1 MQPARVWGLGGVA
14 LAGTALASC
23 NLMLGFDRYFD
34 AGDKGSSAS
43 SAHGGADGGGGGTGG
58 TGGAVLPP
66 GAALWAHALG
76 TSGEDTVKAIAVSP
90 MTGNIFLTGKTGA
103 ADTLGCPNVVPDA
116 GPSTGGYL
124 IEVNEQG
131 HCIWGLFFGLGA
143 EGTGVAVDSNDNL
156 ALTGTFTGDLSLYDL
171 TPPTLVHQSAFV
183 ARIRANRTSP
193 WAHLI
198 SSKGA
203 NTVSTTGVA
212 MTTQHVYFGGFSN
225 GELNIDFTPGT
236 APLSGGQDGF
246 VLDCVAS
253 DAGTCKVG
261 VTVSG
266 TGTTDQ
272 QVLGVAANRP
282 GDELSIAGVSGGDT
296 GFNSA
301 IVTMAPAGASM
312 SPNAIVASF
321 LTSNYSPRRG
331 SMFGGGKPQTGQCV
345 AYDDAGALLF
355 AGTYDTAI
363 KLTTSSLSSKA
374 APSVFLTRFDPM
386 MMAATKQVS
395 LTAGLT
401 GTGNDEDV
409 HGLTADA
416 TGNVVMVGTLRGTA
430 SLGSLSATSV
440 GGDDIYVAR
449 LDAALNP
456 LWLASFGGVGAE
468 SADAVALAAD
478 GDIIVTG
485 HFDGKLSFGK
495 DALTSKGGNDIFIA
509 KLKAH

>member
-1 MQPARVWGLGGVA
+1 MRPASVWRLGGVA
-14 LAGTALASC
+14 LAGASLASC

-34 AGDKGSSAS
+34 AGEKGSSTS
-43 SAHGGADGGGGGTGG
+43 SGHGGADGGSGGGTGG

-76 TSGEDTVKAIAVSP
+76 TSGADTVKAIAVSP

-116 GPSTGGYL
+116 GPSMGGYL
-124 IEVNEQG
+124 IEVTEKG
-131 HCIWGLFFGLGA
+131 DCVWGLFFGLGA
-143 EGTGVAVDSNDNL
+143 EGTGVAVDSNDDL
-156 ALTGTFTGDLSLYDL
+156 GLTGTFTGDLSLYNL
-171 TPPTLVHQSAFV
+171 APPTLVHQSAFV
-183 ARIRANRTSP
+183 ARIRADRTSP

-198 SSKGA
+198 SSKGS

-212 MTTQHVYFGGFSN
+212 MTNQHVYFGGFSD
-225 GELNIDFTPGT
+225 GELNIDFTPGAT
-236 APLSGGQDGF
+236 PLSGGQDGF
-246 VLDCVAS
+246 VLDCLAS

-272 QVLGVAANRP
+272 QVLGVAANP
-282 GDELSIAGVSGGDT
+282 LGNELSVAGVSGGDT

-301 IVTMAPAGASM
+301 IVTPAPAGASV

-321 LTSNYSPRRG
+321 LASNYSPRRG
-331 SMFGGGKPQTGQCV
+331 AMFGGGKPQSGQCV
-345 AYDDAGALLF
+345 TYDGTGALFF

-374 APSVFLTRFDPM
+374 APSVFLARFDPM
-386 MMAATKQVS
+386 MMVATKQVS

-401 GTGNDEDV
+401 GASNDEDV
-409 HGLTADA
+409 RGLAADA
-416 TGNVVMVGTLRGTA
+416 SGNVVMVGTLRGTA
-430 SLGSLSATSV
+430 SLGSLNATSA

-449 LDAALNP
+449 LDATLKP
-456 LWLASFGGVGAE
+456 LWLTQFGGVDAE
-468 SADAVALAAD
+468 SADAVALAKD
-478 GDIIVTG
+478 GDIIVAG
-485 HFDGKLSFGK
+485 CHYWL
-495 DALTSKGGNDIFIA
+495 L
-509 KLKAH
+509 LLRL